1 VLPTFVIG
9 LREGLEA
16 ALIVGIVAAFLK
28 AQKRTDALRWMWV
41 GVGAAVTICAAGGI
55 ALELASRSLPQKEQE
70 GLETVIAAVAVV
82 AVTWMVLWMR
92 RHAHDLKRTLTSS
105 AGVALA
111 SGSAIALVGMAFF
124 AVIREG
130 FETAVFLIA
139 AFDAST
145 DPVVA
150 GMGAV
155 LGVVVACAIGYGIYR
170 GGVRINLSRFF
181 RATGVVLVLVAAGLV
196 ASALHTAHE
205 AGWLNGLQDQA
216 LDLRWLV
223 EPGSVRSALLTGM
236 LGVQPRPTVGEL
248 AGYLIYAIPML
259 LVVLWPRTWR
269 LRPRHAAAGTA
280 GAAAAVVTVLLVAGC
295 GGGSDSSSSAGPSTS
310 GDGRTVNVTLT
321 DSGCPAS
328 LDLQSGPTTFEVTND
343 GADAVSEFE
352 ILDGDRILGEVENLA
367 PGLSGKFS
375 LTLKNGTYTT
385 YCPGG
390 DATERG
396 QLTVAGTG
404 GGSASKQAAAAVDRY
419 RAYVD
424 AQTALLVTRT
434 KAFANAVKA
443 GDVEQ
448 AKELYVPARVPY
460 ERIEPIAESFGGLDP
475 AIDARAGDVPAK
487 SWGGFHVIERQ
498 LWVRGNTAGMAP
510 VADKLVADVESLQ
523 RKAKGVELEPAQIAN
538 GSVELLGEVSK
549 SKITGEEER
558 YSHTDLDDFKANV
571 EGARAGYDAV
581 RPLVAAKRAALAT
594 RIDARFAAVDKA
606 LVPYRDGN
614 QFASYTT
621 LDKPDTRA
629 LSRAI
634 DSLAEPLSNV
644 GGIVV
649 AQK

>member
-1 VLPTFVIG
+1 MLPTFVIG

-28 AQKRTDALRWMWV
+28 AQRRLDALRWMWV
-41 GVGAAVTICAAGGI
+41 GVGAAIAICAAGGV
-55 ALELASRSLPQKEQE
+55 ALELASKSLPQKEQE
-70 GLETVIAAVAVV
+70 GLETIVGAVAVV

-92 RHAHDLKRTLTSS
+92 RHAHDLKRTLTTQ
-105 AGVALA
+105 AGAALA

-145 DPVVA
+145 DPAAA
-150 GMGAV
+150 GAGAV
-155 LGVVVACAIGYGIYR
+155 LGVAVACAIGYGIYR

-181 RATGVVLVLVAAGLV
+181 RATGIVLVLVAAGLV
-196 ASALHTAHE
+196 ATSLHTAHE
-205 AGWLNGLQDQA
+205 AGWFNGLQQQA

-223 EPGSVRSALLTGM
+223 EPGTVRSALLTGM
-236 LGVQPRPTVGEL
+236 LGFQSRPTVGEL
-248 AGYLIYAIPML
+248 GGYLIYAIPML
-259 LVVLWPRTWR
+259 AVVLWPRTWR
-269 LRPRHAAAGTA
+269 LRPRHAAAGA
-280 GAAAAVVTVLLVAGC
+280 VGAAAALVTLFLVAGC
-295 GGGSDSSSSAGPSTS
+295 GGDGSSSGSSSSS
-310 GDGRTVNVTLT
+310 GEGRTVKVTLT

-328 LDLQSGPTTFEVTND
+328 LDLQAGPTTFEVTND

-352 ILDGDRILGEVENLA
+352 ILEGDRILGEVENLA

-396 QLTVAGTG
+396 ELVVAGG
-404 GGSASKQAAAAVDRY
+404 GAGSASKQASAAVDRY
-419 RAYVD
+419 LAYVD
-424 AQTALLVTRT
+424 AQTALLVDRT
-434 KAFANAVKA
+434 EAFAAAVKA

-498 LWVRGNTAGMAP
+498 LWVRGNTAGMSP

-538 GSVELLGEVSK
+538 GAVELLGEVSK

-571 EGARAGYDAV
+571 EGARAAFDAV
-581 RPLVAAKRAALAT
+581 RPLLAAKRAALAE
-594 RIDARFAAVDKA
+594 RIDARFAAVDEA
-606 LVPYRDGN
+606 LTPYRDGN

-621 LDKPDTRA
+621 LEKPDTRA

-634 DSLAEPLSNV
+634 DALAEPLSSV

-649 AQK
+649 AQG

>member
-41 GVGAAVTICAAGGI
+41 GVGAAVTICAVGGI
-55 ALELASRSLPQKEQE
+55 ALELASQSLPQKEQE
-70 GLETVIAAVAVV
+70 GLETIIGAVAVV

-105 AGVALA
+105 AGAALA
-111 SGSAIALVGMAFF
+111 SGSALALVGMAFF

-145 DPVVA
+145 SPAAA
-150 GMGAV
+150 GTGAV
-155 LGVVVACAIGYGIYR
+155 LGVAVACAIGYGIYR

-196 ASALHTAHE
+196 ASSLHTAHE
-205 AGWLNGLQDQA
+205 AGWLNGLQQQA

-223 EPGSVRSALLTGM
+223 EPGTVRSALLTGM
-236 LGVQPRPTVGEL
+236 LGVQSRPTVGEL
-248 AGYLIYAIPML
+248 GGYLIYAIPML

-280 GAAAAVVTVLLVAGC
+280 GAATAIVALLLVAGC
-295 GGGSDSSSSAGPSTS
+295 GGDGSSSSS
-310 GDGRTVNVTLT
+310 GSSSSGGRTVKVTLT

-328 LDLQSGPTTFEVTND
+328 LDLQAGPTTFEVTND

-375 LTLKNGTYTT
+375 LTLKKGTYTT

-396 QLTVAGTG
+396 ELVVSGTG
-404 GGSASKQAAAAVDRY
+404 AGSASKQAASAVDRY
-419 RAYVD
+419 LAYVD

-434 KAFANAVKA
+434 TAFANAVKA

-498 LWVRGNTAGMAP
+498 LWVRGDTAGMAP
-510 VADKLVADVESLQ
+510 VADRLVADVESLQ
-523 RKAKGVELEPAQIAN
+523 QQAKGVELEPAQIAN
-538 GSVELLGEVSK
+538 GAVELLGEVSK

-571 EGARAGYDAV
+571 EGARAAFDAV
-581 RPLVAAKRAALAT
+581 RPLVAAKRAALAN
-594 RIDARFAAVDKA
+594 RIDARFAVVDRA
-606 LVPYRDGN
+606 LAPHRDGE

-621 LDKPDTRA
+621 LEEPDTRV

-634 DSLAEPLSNV
+634 DALAEPLSSV

-649 AQK
+649 AHG